1 MNKSL
6 SSLSLSER
14 SCRDRRVRLCYEDL
28 VGHARSLQV
37 QTAEMEK
44 IIDERCRNQ
53 RKIPEELISRSLIF
67 IDLYGNRLANEY
79 LDHQLIRKVLKKCRK
94 ELIPKYLHSWIQIG
108 VRQGEKIEVLQIDQ
122 LQSTVADYPAGQEF
136 ITFGEVTV
144 RIGTVEHPALGK
156 LKLKLFLMD
165 RMEKV
170 REEIR
175 KHRTFQTIELR
186 LCRVDPSI
194 TPTRT
199 AWNEGKTLNSTETI
213 LSARLFEETFH
224 HHGSAR
230 FHQLAVNACFCPLVH
245 RSLDC
250 FQESIVCST

>member
-1 MNKSL
+1 MPGPSGSFVFEN
-6 SSLSLSER
+6 
-14 SCRDRRVRLCYEDL
+14 L

-37 QTAEMEK
+37 QMDEMEK

-53 RKIPEELISRSLIF
+53 RKKPEELKSRSLIF
-67 IDLYGNRLANEY
+67 IDPYGNRLANEY

-108 VRQGEKIEVLQIDQ
+108 VRQGEEIQVLQIDQ

-136 ITFGEVTV
+136 LTFGELNV

-156 LKLKLFLMD
+156 LELKLSLID

-175 KHRTFQTIELR
+175 KRRVFQTIELR
-186 LCRVDPSI
+186 LCRVDPSTI
-194 TPTRT
+194 PTRT
-199 AWNEGKTLNSTETI
+199 TWNEGKTLNSTETI
-213 LSARLFEETFH
+213 LSSRLFEEHTIIM
-224 HHGSAR
+224 A
-230 FHQLAVNACFCPLVH
+230 L
-245 RSLDC
+245 LDRPN
-250 FQESIVCST
+250 SS